1 MPLLEG
7 IDGVQKMSKSFGNYV
22 GITEP
27 PLEMFGKLMSIS
39 DDLMWRYWELLTD
52 TSMSGIETMKDGV
65 GSGRIH
71 PMIVKKGLATKIVA
85 DFHGEPA
92 AKDAAENWARIFQK
106 DEVPETVEHV
116 RVRYADVAASHANST
131 AIKLD
136 KLLVQCG
143 LADSVSDGL
152 RKVRA
157 KAVRID
163 GNVKSDPIMP
173 IKVPAEFTLRV
184 GRLLKRV
191 TVA

>member
-1 MPLLEG
+1 
-7 IDGVQKMSKSFGNYV
+7 
-22 GITEP
+22 
-27 PLEMFGKLMSIS
+27 MFGKLMSIS

-52 TSMSGIETMKDGV
+52 TSMSGIETMKRGV
-65 GSGRIH
+65 ASGSIH
-71 PMIVKKGLATKIVA
+71 PMAAKKGLATKIVA

-92 AKDAAENWARIFQK
+92 AKEAGENWAKIFQK
-106 DEVPETVEHV
+106 DEVPEAVEHV
-116 RVRYADVAASHANST
+116 RVRYADVAASHADST

-136 KLLVQCG
+136 KLLARCG

-163 GNVKSDPIMP
+163 GDVKGDPILP
-173 IKVPAEFTLRV
+173 IQVPAEFTLRV
-184 GRLLKRV
+184 GRFLKKV